1 MFTVT
6 SNPFAEM
13 TQGLSGLPRISSSS
27 LSLQSSPIQPDYDY
41 YQKPKESSN
50 GCWKVIL
57 GILGLL
63 SAVGLAF
70 WLIIQKIAK
79 DDDRKKELEEARKK
93 KLEEERIKALE

>member
-13 TQGLSGLPRISSSS
+13 TQGLSGLPRSSSSS
-27 LSLQSSPIQPDYDY
+27 LSLQSPPIQPDYNY
-41 YQKPKESSN
+41 YHKPKESSN
-50 GCWKVIL
+50 GCWKVVL
-57 GILGLL
+57 VILGLL
-63 SAVGLAF
+63 FAVGLAF

-79 DDDRKKELEEARKK
+79 DDKKKELEEEEKK

>member
-13 TQGLSGLPRISSSS
+13 TQGLSGLPRSSSSS
-27 LSLQSSPIQPDYDY
+27 LSLQSPPIQPDYNY
-41 YQKPKESSN
+41 HHKPKESPN
-50 GCWKVIL
+50 GCWKVVL

-63 SAVGLAF
+63 AGIGLAF

-79 DDDRKKELEEARKK
+79 DDEKK
-93 KLEEERIKALE
+93 KLEEEEKVEEERIKPLE